1 MATIGHLGRQFTLD
15 NDHIITW
22 QRNLRR
28 AKSNFRRQISIHF
41 NNYHNNNFIK
51 RINPAASILK
61 RAYSYLDSSIN
72 NLINN
77 RMSRKYFHPFHYA
90 RKRNHD
96 QQTHSTLQSIKM
108 SNITIA
114 QVDKNMGD
122 IAIPRS
128 RLDAVVLEHLNGSN
142 YTPLFESE
150 YIISTRIRNNVIQL
164 KDKHESYLGETF
176 ALSRKFIA
184 LKFKILKEI
193 NNNDWTP
200 LPTMRPMIKIHKA
213 TEKWRYITNP
223 GDFYTGMH
231 SSWTNDECMGL
242 TALLM
247 VKYDKEFILENSA
260 DYVNSLG
267 DLPQLKPNHW
277 RFSIDMD
284 VKSLYDSMDLM
295 QCMNI
300 IINTIKR
307 EIPRYNPYRLDHL
320 EDIIIL
326 FQQNTVVKWRLMNG
340 EIVIFKMISG
350 VGTGYSHSGG
360 LANLT
365 LLCYELTNYH
375 TMQSAILIQIHLF
388 RRYIDDLRIICDA
401 DMQQFRNDKNRIIN
415 HVKTTMVPQ
424 INGMYPQN
432 LELTAEF
439 GNKGI
444 FLDTYSVIAS
454 NGIVHTSIYEK
465 PLNRHISLHWLS
477 NNPINQKISP
487 LISQLYRSIIIN
499 DRKADHT
506 QFKSNVIKRLSNR
519 GYPGST
525 LRHAMKKNNIPKY
538 EHRQELLRKAKLKHE
553 QRYWRRF
560 ISARMHILDDMN
572 MIKSDHEIMEI
583 KAKFNIKDEDD
594 TKKDI
599 YFILLYEQ
607 LFDDEH
613 ELRRIL
619 NEFHKLLPDGYRD
632 SIEFTL
638 CSKLPNKIGA
648 FLN

>member
-1 MATIGHLGRQFTLD
+1 MNQLNINNNEAKQSDLPPNRKRKVPEDGAEEYDALIVLHRIEDIVAKIAGNFEFGSTVHATRPTPKQLKSLQDDIHSLDPIFRLSSKLIYKIQSKRITALVQKNKYIRFIENTTLD
-15 NDHIITW
+15 MVKTGQMNKYKFWTSFDPLRFQLPHPVRHRLLLDRLARDNLQSNVADLRTVVTALDQVIDIYNKDIESMLLASLADYKEYLRKISDDKEVTKDTW
-22 QRNLRR
+22 NIDSILFKLDPTLYEQRRKWTEQSRIDQQTEAFVTLVGT
-28 AKSNFRRQISIHF
+28 
-41 NNYHNNNFIK
+41 NNAQLVNNMSYKHNFIK

-61 RAYSYLDSSIN
+61 RAYSFLDSSIN

-360 LANLT
+360 L
-365 LLCYELTNYH
+365 
-375 TMQSAILIQIHLF
+375 
-388 RRYIDDLRIICDA
+388 
-401 DMQQFRNDKNRIIN
+401 
-415 HVKTTMVPQ
+415 
-424 INGMYPQN
+424 
-432 LELTAEF
+432 
-439 GNKGI
+439 
-444 FLDTYSVIAS
+444 
-454 NGIVHTSIYEK
+454 
-465 PLNRHISLHWLS
+465 
-477 NNPINQKISP
+477 
-487 LISQLYRSIIIN
+487 
-499 DRKADHT
+499 
-506 QFKSNVIKRLSNR
+506 
-519 GYPGST
+519 
-525 LRHAMKKNNIPKY
+525 
-538 EHRQELLRKAKLKHE
+538 
-553 QRYWRRF
+553 
-560 ISARMHILDDMN
+560 
-572 MIKSDHEIMEI
+572 
-583 KAKFNIKDEDD
+583 
-594 TKKDI
+594 
-599 YFILLYEQ
+599 
-607 LFDDEH
+607 
-613 ELRRIL
+613 
-619 NEFHKLLPDGYRD
+619 
-632 SIEFTL
+632 
-638 CSKLPNKIGA
+638 
-648 FLN
+648 